1 MALCITAMNRFR
13 TGKRWY
19 ILIVIR
25 SDRTCRST
33 IGNAQLTLTQFT
45 RNMRRRMRCHGNVAD
60 QKCQQQSQAKL
71 SIGKRHV
78 SYRPPK
84 QVDVPG

>member
-1 MALCITAMNRFR
+1 
-13 TGKRWY
+13 
-19 ILIVIR
+19 
-25 SDRTCRST
+25 
-33 IGNAQLTLTQFT
+33 
-45 RNMRRRMRCHGNVAD
+45 MRRRMRCHGNVAD

>member
-25 SDRTCRST
+25 SDHPCRSA
-33 IGNAQLTLTQFT
+33 IGNAQLTLAQFT
-45 RNMRRRMRCHGNVAD
+45 RNMRRRVRCHGDVAD
-60 QKCQQQSQAKL
+60 QHHQQQTQAKV
-71 SIGKRHV
+71 SIGQRHTN
-78 SYRPPK
+78 YRLPS
-84 QVDVPG
+84 QVDVPH